1 MQETNRKYPTIYV
14 KNFAKIKEAEIELS
28 PFTLLVGSNNS
39 GKSYLMTLVYGLVK
53 YLGNIIDIIFKDE
66 KNLEELEEY
75 KRAKNIVDNYIK
87 TLDFDKSVNM
97 SVEEINIFIDLF
109 NKLLN
114 KYSNEVINYIFNS
127 NNEIV
132 LEYIE
137 LIFNYDNGSK
147 PLKIRKNN
155 DEEKPLLIIRHNR
168 FIRPIMIR
176 NHIRYITI
184 IKTIINFFIT
194 NYFTS
199 YYFGNFASIRNIP
212 IFLPVSRAG
221 FLLSRNDIASSAIID
236 KFDRYVEEKNN
247 EYLSRP
253 VIDFLNNLNSLNNL
267 NYLSKE
273 NRKMVGYYKFIKEL
287 NNIIQFFEEN
297 LISGKININA
307 ETGNI
312 YYKPKNVNT
321 EFQMYL
327 SSAVI
332 TELAPLYLFLK
343 YGIINGD
350 LLMEEPEISIHPEL
364 QQQLTRVFIKLVNIN
379 THVLITTHSD
389 TIIQHINNMI
399 KLNSNNEERK
409 KYLMNKYGYDED
421 DLISEDRV
429 RMYQFDIE
437 EDGFTKVTKL
447 ESSEYG
453 FEVPTFNKVL
463 KKISDEIYDFQEEL

>member
-1 MQETNRKYPTIYV
+1 MSEKNQYPKLYV
-14 KNFAKIKEAEIELS
+14 KNFAKIKEAEIES
-28 PFTLLVGSNNS
+28 APFTLFVGDNNS
-39 GKSYLMTLVYGLVK
+39 GKSYLMTLIYHLFK
-53 YLGNIIDIIFKDE
+53 YADKVIDIIFKDE
-66 KNLEELEEY
+66 KIVEELEEY
-75 KRAKNIVDNYIK
+75 KKAKYIIDNRIK
-87 TLDFDKSVNM
+87 TLDFDELVDM
-97 SVEEINIFIDLF
+97 SAEEFNIFMDLF
-109 NKLLN
+109 NVLLN
-114 KYSNEVINYIFNS
+114 KYSNEVINHIFNS
-127 NNEIV
+127 SNEIT
-132 LEYIE
+132 LEYIKLE
-137 LIFNYDNGSK
+137 LNDSNFTFRKFKSK
-147 PLKIRKNN
+147 KAN
-155 DEEKPLLIIRHNR
+155 DDTEFYYLGIKDINIGMGIGLSESKLI
-168 FIRPIMIR
+168 
-176 NHIRYITI
+176 HIRDVEIVKNI
-184 IKTIINFFIT
+184 IDFILNKSLEIYYRLFGINKT
-194 NYFTS
+194 
-199 YYFGNFASIRNIP
+199 
-212 IFLPVSRAG
+212 FLPVSRTG
-221 FLLSRNDIASSAIID
+221 FLLSRNDIASSAIVD
-236 KFDRYVEEKNN
+236 KFDRYAKKKNN

-253 VIDFLNNLNSLNNL
+253 IIDFLNNLNSLNNL
-267 NYLSKE
+267 SKE
-273 NRKMVGYYKFIKEL
+273 DNRTSIKKL
-287 NNIIQFFEEN
+287 NNIINFFEDN

-312 YYKPKNVNT
+312 YYKPSNVNT

-350 LLMEEPEISIHPEL
+350 LLMEEPEISLHPYL
-364 QQQLTRVFIKLVNIN
+364 QQQLTRVFTKLVNIN

-421 DLISEDRV
+421 DLISEDMV

>member
-1 MQETNRKYPTIYV
+1 MSEKNKYPKLYV
-14 KNFAKIKEAEIELS
+14 KNFAKIKEAEIELA
-28 PFTLLVGSNNS
+28 PFTLFVGDNNS

-53 YLGNIIDIIFKDE
+53 YTSKIIEIIFKDE
-66 KNLEELEEY
+66 KNVEELEEY
-75 KRAKNIVDNYIK
+75 KKAKDIIDNRIRTLEFGEYINI
-87 TLDFDKSVNM
+87 
-97 SVEEINIFIDLF
+97 SVEEFNIFVDLF
-109 NKLLN
+109 NALLN

-127 NNEIV
+127 NDEIV
-132 LEYIE
+132 LGHIE
-137 LIFNYDNGSK
+137 LTFNYDNTIRH
-147 PLKIRKNN
+147 LKIYKNN
-155 DEEKPLLIIRHNR
+155 NEKRSLIVIRYNR
-168 FIRPIMIR
+168 FIKPIMIG
-176 NHIRYITI
+176 NNIKYISI
-184 IKTIINFFIT
+184 IKNIINFIISSHFRID
-194 NYFTS
+194 F
-199 YYFGNFASIRNIP
+199 FGNMINRT
-212 IFLPVSRAG
+212 IFLPVSRTG

-253 VIDFLNNLNSLNNL
+253 VIDFLNNLNNL
-267 NYLSKE
+267 NYLNSKE
-273 NRKMVGYYKFIKEL
+273 NNRTTTMIRKL
-287 NNIIQFFEEN
+287 NHISNFFEEN
-297 LISGKININA
+297 LIFGQININA

-332 TELAPLYLFLK
+332 TELIPLYLFLK
-343 YGIINGD
+343 YNLID
-350 LLMEEPEISIHPEL
+350 DRLLMEEPEISLHPEL
-364 QQQLTRVFIKLVNIN
+364 QQQLTRVFIKLVNSHI
-379 THVLITTHSD
+379 HVLITTHSD

-421 DLISEDRV
+421 DLISEDMV

>member
-1 MQETNRKYPTIYV
+1 MSEKNKYPKLYV
-14 KNFAKIKEAEIELS
+14 KNFAKIKEAEIELA
-28 PFTLLVGSNNS
+28 PFTLFVGDNNS
-39 GKSYLMTLVYGLVK
+39 GKSYLMTLVYHLFK
-53 YLGNIIDIIFKDE
+53 YDGKVIDIIFKDE
-66 KNLEELEEY
+66 KIVEELEEY
-75 KRAKNIVDNYIK
+75 KKAKDIIDNRIR
-87 TLDFDKSVNM
+87 TLDFDEYIDM
-97 SVEEINIFIDLF
+97 SLEEFNIFIDLF
-109 NKLLN
+109 NVLLN
-114 KYSNEVINYIFNS
+114 KYSNEVINHIFNS
-127 NNEIV
+127 SNEII
-132 LEYIE
+132 LEYIKLE
-137 LIFNYDNGSK
+137 LNGCNFTFRKFKSKMVNDNSEFYFLG
-147 PLKIRKNN
+147 IKNTN
-155 DEEKPLLIIRHNR
+155 IGMGIGFLRNGLLD
-168 FIRPIMIR
+168 
-176 NHIRYITI
+176 
-184 IKTIINFFIT
+184 IKDIEVVKNIINFVFNKSLEI
-194 NYFTS
+194 
-199 YYFGNFASIRNIP
+199 YYKIFGINEV
-212 IFLPVSRAG
+212 FLPVSRTG

-236 KFDRYVEEKNN
+236 KFDRYAVKKNN

-253 VIDFLNNLNSLNNL
+253 IIDFLNNLNYL

-273 NRKMVGYYKFIKEL
+273 NNKTYIEES
-287 NNIIQFFEEN
+287 NNIIKFFEDN
-297 LISGKININA
+297 LISGQININA

-350 LLMEEPEISIHPEL
+350 LLMEEPEISLHPEL
-364 QQQLTRVFIKLVNIN
+364 QQQLTRVFIKLIN
-379 THVLITTHSD
+379 SGIHILITTHSD
-389 TIIQHINNMI
+389 TIVQHINNMI
-399 KLNSNNEERK
+399 KLNSNDEERK

-421 DLISEDRV
+421 DLISEDKV